1 MSGMKTIVR
10 SITFTLAVLSGQ
22 TTSAQTFDP
31 EQQLR
36 TFADCAGRLSAV
48 MEYQWMFDGAASEQ
62 TKRHRAAVIDL
73 VEATMPPDRGREVLH
88 WRISAKLAQSALL
101 TRATFNADADD
112 AAWALAQAQRFE
124 RACTGLL
131 LS

>member
-1 MSGMKTIVR
+1 MKTIVR